1 MDKRKSILNVSV
13 SIFSRILLLAAAL
26 YVRRLLITHI
36 GNDINGLNSLYSN
49 IIGMLSV
56 AEFGVGSAIVFSMY
70 RPIVTGNKRKVAALY
85 CLYRKWYKI
94 IATVILAAGLIV
106 MPFLPRL
113 INDYE
118 HLDVNVYGTFLLS
131 LASVVLSYLYSAR
144 ISLIEAHRDNYIT
157 TGILACCSLIRY
169 GMQIAA
175 ILIWKSYV
183 IFLICQIIDTVMVWG
198 IMEALVRHRH
208 GDIIKLHETADPET
222 KTEVR
227 LNVKAM
233 FMHRIGTVM
242 VSTIDN
248 LIISGYIGVV
258 VLGKFTN
265 YTFIA
270 GIVSG
275 TIALFFS
282 PLTSTV
288 GHLCVSEDPDKREET
303 FKLFYC
309 MNYVLG
315 VVFFLGYF
323 SVIDDLIF
331 LFFGPDL
338 EMSRSIVFIIT
349 LNSFTQYMRKTL
361 LLFRNASGSFYYDRW
376 KAVGEGIVNLGL
388 SLLFVNVFPEN
399 YRVVGVIVAT
409 IITTLLICYT
419 VEPYVVFHHVFGKSP
434 RMFYLR
440 HYSYIGLFTAFLVLL
455 ARIRQP
461 RTGTFQGILINGLI
475 SVGVSAAAI
484 VVLMLADRYFRN
496 EIRTM
501 IRILLHR
508 GWKHFRF
515 K

>member
-1 MDKRKSILNVSV
+1 MRKSILNVSV
-13 SIFSRILLLAAAL
+13 SIVSRILLLVAAL
-26 YVRRLLITHI
+26 CVRRLLITHI
-36 GNDINGLNSLYSN
+36 GNDINGLNSLYTN

-56 AEFGVGSAIVFSMY
+56 AELGVGSAIVFSMY
-70 RPIVTGNKRKVAALY
+70 RPIVTGDKRRVAALY

-94 IATVILAAGLIV
+94 IAVVILAAGLIV
-106 MPFLPRL
+106 TPFLPQL

-118 HLDVNVYGTFLLS
+118 RLDVNVYGTFLLS

-175 ILIWKSYV
+175 ILVWRSYV
-183 IFLICQIIDTVMVWG
+183 IFLICQIIETVMVWG
-198 IMEALVRHRH
+198 IMEAVVRRRH
-208 GDIIKLHETADPET
+208 GDIVKLHEIADPET
-222 KTEVR
+222 RTEVR
-227 LNVKAM
+227 RNVKAM

-242 VSTIDN
+242 VTTIDS

-258 VLGKFTN
+258 ILGKYTN

-270 GIVSG
+270 GVIRG

-288 GHLCVSEDPDKREET
+288 GHLCASEDLDRREET

-315 VVFFLGYF
+315 IIFFLGYF

-338 EMSRSIVFIIT
+338 EMSRAIVFIIT
-349 LNSFTQYMRKTL
+349 LNSFTQYMRRTL
-361 LLFRNASGSFYYDRW
+361 LLFRDASGSFYYDRW
-376 KAVGEGIVNLGL
+376 KAVWEGIVNLGL
-388 SLLFVNVFPEN
+388 SLLFVNIFPEN

-409 IITTLLICYT
+409 IITTLLICDT
-419 VEPYVVFHHVFGKSP
+419 VEPYVVFHHVFKKSP
-434 RMFYLR
+434 RRFYLR
-440 HYSYIGLFTAFLVLL
+440 HYSYIGIFTACLVLL
-455 ARIRQP
+455 SRIRQP
-461 RTGTFQGILINGLI
+461 GTGIWINGMISVAVSAVAIGIL
-475 SVGVSAAAI
+475 
-484 VVLMLADRYFRN
+484 MLVDREF
-496 EIRTM
+496 
-501 IRILLHR
+501 RILLNK
-508 GWKHFRF
+508 GWKYLRF

>member
-13 SIFSRILLLAAAL
+13 SIVSRILLLAAAL
-26 YVRRLLITHI
+26 CVRQLLITHI

-70 RPIVTGNKRKVAALY
+70 RPIIKGDKRLVAALY
-85 CLYRKWYKI
+85 CLYRKWYRI
-94 IATVILAAGLIV
+94 IAVVILAAGLIV
-106 MPFLPRL
+106 TPFLPRL

-118 HLDVNVYGTFLLS
+118 RLDVNVYGTFLLS

-175 ILIWKSYV
+175 ILLWKSYV
-183 IFLICQIIDTVMVWG
+183 AFLICQIIDTVTVWG
-198 IMEALVRHRH
+198 IMEAVVRCRH
-208 GDIIKLHETADPET
+208 GDIVKLHETADSET
-222 KTEVR
+222 RSEVR
-227 LNVKAM
+227 HNVKAM
-233 FMHRIGTVM
+233 LMHRIGTVM
-242 VSTIDN
+242 VSTIDS

-258 VLGKFTN
+258 VLGKYTN

-270 GIVSG
+270 GVVGS

-288 GHLCVSEDPDKREET
+288 GHLCALEDPNRREET

-323 SVIDDLIF
+323 SVIDDLVF
-331 LFFGPDL
+331 LLFGPDL
-338 EMSRSIVFIIT
+338 EMARSIVFIIT
-349 LNSFTQYMRKTL
+349 LNSFTQYMRRTL
-361 LLFRNASGSFYYDRW
+361 LLFRDASGSFYYDRW

-434 RMFYLR
+434 RKFYLR
-440 HYSYIGLFTAFLVLL
+440 HYSYIGVFTACLVLL
-455 ARIRQP
+455 AWIRQSG
-461 RTGTFQGILINGLI
+461 TGTFYGFLINGMI
-475 SVGVSAAAI
+475 SVGISATAI
-484 VVLMLADRYFRN
+484 GVLMLMDRNFRD
-496 EIRTM
+496 EMRRM
-501 IRILLHR
+501 IKILPNR
-508 GWKHFRF
+508 GWNHFRF